1 MWEKYVQNQQK
12 PNEIQTNSIMSKLL
26 KALKIKLSVI
36 ELILWLEKWAKCA
49 SSKTSID
56 LIITEPYN
64 LSSLDTL
71 KFVAFFL
78 NFKVTYQ
85 SQIPKQKVSYLILP
99 SITIL
104 QQNILKAGGI
114 WTIDAMYVFETI

>member
-12 PNEIQTNSIMSKLL
+12 TNETQTNSIRSKPL
-26 KALKIKLSVI
+26 KALKIELALI

-56 LIITEPYN
+56 LIINDPYN

-71 KFVAFFL
+71 KSVAFLL

-85 SQIPKQKVSYLILP
+85 SQMPKQKVSYLILP
-99 SITIL
+99 AITIL
-104 QQNILKAGGI
+104 QQNIVKAGGI
-114 WTIDAMYVFETI
+114 WTIDAM